1 MTDKTVFP
9 AYATA
14 LHVLLAFQIKVAR
27 TMPSAPI
34 VRLFDTKAPTAH
46 KQRKLFSLRRLWDR
60 VTHSDRR
67 RCKKAAALKL
77 NQIRDWETE
86 SEGSISKM
94 DWD

>member
-1 MTDKTVFP
+1 MTDITVFP
-9 AYATA
+9 AYGTA
-14 LHVLLAFQIKVAR
+14 LHVPLVFQIKVAGI
-27 TMPSAPI
+27 MPSAPTN
-34 VRLFDTKAPTAH
+34 RLFNTKTLAAH

-60 VTHSDRR
+60 VTHSDKR

-86 SEGSISKM
+86 SQGSISRM